1 MINGCLAPSQSKA
14 SKNALDVAA
23 TVLPRYGDND
33 KPSSWSTDAQRS
45 SFPHPLR
52 TIPKAIPPFMRPTF
66 PKGVPPR
73 SHISGINESNRLLT
87 CFRAVETL
95 RACSNSLTPSLV
107 ELYGQV
113 TVSHRS
119 GNLQLFTFADLFF
132 PSRAPYIEGAHT
144 TWRGHG
150 VFEADTHAF
159 LPATPEEPVMCR
171 AILKFAPVAST
182 VKQSS
187 AGSSIR
193 RAQVL
198 NIWQATWEDV
208 SWVRGIVVS

>member
-1 MINGCLAPSQSKA
+1 MDILRAKPFEEWASQGANGRRLINGCLAPIQLKV
-14 SKNALDVAA
+14 SKNALDLAA

-45 SFPHPLR
+45 SYPHPLR

-95 RACSNSLTPSLV
+95 RACRNSLTPSLV

-119 GNLQLFTFADLFF
+119 GNLQLFTFADLIG
-132 PSRAPYIEGAHT
+132 PWLIGTKGRGATILNGTLSLGDDGEG
-144 TWRGHG
+144 G
-150 VFEADTHAF
+150 
-159 LPATPEEPVMCR
+159 PVR
-171 AILKFAPVAST
+171 HSPGY
-182 VKQSS
+182 SS
-187 AGSSIR
+187 LQLVETRYQIAYSQGY
-193 RAQVL
+193 L
-198 NIWQATWEDV
+198 
-208 SWVRGIVVS
+208 